1 MTAVRAIVEDG
12 SLPRLPQHVK
22 LRFDQ
27 RRQRWIVLAPE
38 RVLMPDEIAVEIL
51 KCCDGKTSVGAIVEH
66 LAKVYDAPAEEI
78 GEDVAEMLQDLAD
91 KGFVQL

>member
-12 SLPRLPQHVK
+12 SLPRLPRHVK

-27 RRQRWIVLAPE
+27 RRNRWIVLAPE

-51 KCCDGKTSVGAIVEH
+51 KRCNGKTSFSAIVAD
-66 LAKVYDAPAEEI
+66 LAAAYEAPAEEI
-78 GEDVAEMLQDLAD
+78 GEDVAEMLQDMAD
-91 KGFVQL
+91 KGFVDL

>member
-12 SLPRLPQHVK
+12 SLPRLPRHVK

-27 RRQRWIVLAPE
+27 RRNRWIVLAPE

-51 KCCDGKTSVGAIVEH
+51 KRCDGKTSVSAIVAT
-66 LAKVYDAPAEEI
+66 LAAAYEAPTEEI
-78 GEDVAEMLQDLAD
+78 GKDVAEMLQDLAD
-91 KGFVQL
+91 KGFVEL

>member
-1 MTAVRAIVEDG
+1 MVENG
-12 SLPRLPQHVK
+12 SLPRLPRHVK

-27 RRQRWIVLAPE
+27 RRNRWIVLAPE

-51 KCCDGKTSVGAIVEH
+51 KRCDGTTPVSAIVEG
-66 LAKVYDAPAEEI
+66 LAAAYEAAAEEI
-78 GEDVAEMLQDLAD
+78 AEDVAELLQDLAD

>member
-1 MTAVRAIVEDG
+1 MTTARAIVADG
-12 SLPRLPQHVK
+12 SLPRLPRHVK

-38 RVLMPDEIAVEIL
+38 RVLLPDEIAVEIL
-51 KCCDGKTSVGAIVEH
+51 KCCDGATSVGAIVEH
-66 LAKVYDAPAEEI
+66 LAKVYDAPAGEI
-78 GEDVAEMLQDLAD
+78 GEDVAGMLQDLAD